1 MKQSYFIYKGDKY
14 YSGTTIEINKYD
26 PIFNKNNKINAIFSH
41 ITGDNKYVVK
51 VNNNVFVYTEN
62 DFFKILISVINKI
75 EAKNDTYEILNA
87 KDKKHKFAD
96 ELNIE
101 GMPIAWIWYIFIIAI
116 GTIFNGR
123 IGIWIIASIIFFNY
137 RNKKIRKAGIK

>member
-1 MKQSYFIYKGDKY
+1 MKQNYFIYKGDKC

-75 EAKNDTYEILNA
+75 EAKNEAYEISNE
-87 KDKKHKFAD
+87 KDKKHKFSD

-101 GMPIAWIWYIFIIAI
+101 GMLIAWIWYIFIMLISI
-116 GTIFNGR
+116 IFNGR
-123 IGIWIIASIIFFNY
+123 MIIWVVASIIFFNY
-137 RNKKIRKAGIK
+137 RNNKLRKAGIK